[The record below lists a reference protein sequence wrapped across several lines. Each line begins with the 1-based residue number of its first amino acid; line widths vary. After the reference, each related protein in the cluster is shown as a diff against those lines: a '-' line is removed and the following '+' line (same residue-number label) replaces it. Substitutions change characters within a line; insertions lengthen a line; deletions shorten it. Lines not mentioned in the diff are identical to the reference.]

1 MLCLQIKCP
10 CGHFGRVFDQL
21 VVMKWRA
28 GDNPGIRCSL
38 CRGREQL
45 EITRSFYVE
54 VNQMASG
61 YDAVSRGDD
70 E

>member
-1 MLCLQIKCP
+1 
-10 CGHFGRVFDQL
+10 
-21 VVMKWRA
+21 MKWRA
-28 GDNPGIRCSL
+28 GDKPGIRCSR
-38 CRGREQL
+38 CGGKEQM